1 MVVASLSPPTVGS
14 GTRAAGGRIVTGTLV
29 WRRLVLIG
37 TPLALAVLEIFHSQ
51 PTGAVEAVEQG
62 AWFFWFH
69 IIQLPLI
76 GLIALAVYLLT
87 EGMAGRAVT
96 VSRWAIGVFAV
107 FFSAYDA
114 AAGIATGFVLRS
126 AEGLSADEQAV
137 VFEMVKD
144 MPEVSL
150 IFILSIVGTAGWAV
164 ALIAAAVALRRA
176 GAARGPFVLLI
187 LAGVFLLGGHPFP
200 FGTLAFGCFA
210 LATAWLELLAQ
221 ARGEVESV

>member
-1 MVVASLSPPTVGS
+1 M
-14 GTRAAGGRIVTGTLV
+14 VTGSLV
-29 WRRLVLIG
+29 WRRLVLVG
-37 TPLALAVLEIFHSQ
+37 TPLALAVLEIFHPQ

-69 IIQLPLI
+69 MIQLPLI
-76 GLIALAVYLLT
+76 GLVALAVYLLT

-126 AEGLSADEQAV
+126 AQGLSADEQAV

-144 MPEVSL
+144 LPEVSL
-150 IFILSIVGTAGWAV
+150 IFILSIVGTAGWVV

-210 LATAWLELLAQ
+210 AATAWLELTSRSRTSVAQ
-221 ARGEVESV
+221 PRDDRSP